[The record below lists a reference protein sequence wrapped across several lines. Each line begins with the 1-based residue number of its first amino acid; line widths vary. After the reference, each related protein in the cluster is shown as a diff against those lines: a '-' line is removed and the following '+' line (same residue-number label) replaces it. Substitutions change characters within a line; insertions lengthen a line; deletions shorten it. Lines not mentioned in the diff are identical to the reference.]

1 MMLRVSMSECGSVG
15 EGREHGTHGD
25 HSREHPNLLTAKLIP
40 LIIPQP
46 TPACQHSAPV
56 VPYSCSTRR
65 WCSPG
70 RSTTIAAVCPGASP
84 SVTTWGAN
92 SPAATRA
99 HAKSWR
105 PAEYHCRMSAAS
117 PSSWAAAE
125 LCPDW
130 PRTARLRFDE
140 CPWRSSGG
148 SSSCARGAP
157 ANSAHNTRTGVL
169 LAYPHLPRVR
179 SVERRVITRAPL
191 PLKVNDDLVDQTRGL
206 SLDMPI

>member
-1 MMLRVSMSECGSVG
+1 MAGRSCPLGYRLERLHMVITLEYPKPARGVG
-15 EGREHGTHGD
+15 AIMAVRYFRCETKGTCDSNSTTYLHT
-25 HSREHPNLLTAKLIP
+25 SLLTKGLP
-40 LIIPQP
+40 LVIPQP
-46 TPACQHSAPV
+46 A
-56 VPYSCSTRR
+56 STTRGWCTIVLLR
-65 WCSPG
+65 GKWCSPG
-70 RSTTIAAVCPGASP
+70 RSTTIAAVCPGASH

-105 PAEYHCRMSAAS
+105 PADYHCHMTAAS

-130 PRTARLRFDE
+130 PRTARLRFDK

-157 ANSAHNTRTGVL
+157 TNSAHNTRPSA
-169 LAYPHLPRVR
+169 LA
-179 SVERRVITRAPL
+179 
-191 PLKVNDDLVDQTRGL
+191 
-206 SLDMPI
+206 

>member
-1 MMLRVSMSECGSVG
+1 MNQR
-15 EGREHGTHGD
+15 
-25 HSREHPNLLTAKLIP
+25 NLLAGKYRSLSP
-40 LIIPQP
+40 SLPR
-46 TPACQHSAPV
+46 ARVLGARV
-56 VPYSCSTRR
+56 VLHARR

-84 SVTTWGAN
+84 SVTIWDAN

-105 PAEYHCRMSAAS
+105 PAEYHCRTSAAS

-130 PRTARLRFDE
+130 PRTVRRRFDE

-157 ANSAHNTRTGVL
+157 TNSAHNTRPGVL
-169 LAYPHLPRVR
+169 ASPGCPVCAAWSGASSLVR
-179 SVERRVITRAPL
+179 RCL
-191 PLKVNDDLVDQTRGL
+191 
-206 SLDMPI
+206 